1 MLKGGIMP
9 CLNTELF
16 RILILYI
23 PIETV
28 SMDFSNK
35 WLMGV
40 ATAPYIFLG
49 MFLGAQYK
57 FAVVLGCLFLSTIA
71 YSNLVANADRTVQ
84 KQRFFMFV
92 LFPIILFILAMYV

>member
-1 MLKGGIMP
+1 
-9 CLNTELF
+9 
-16 RILILYI
+16 
-23 PIETV
+23 
-28 SMDFSNK
+28 MDFSNK
-35 WLMGV
+35 WLIGV

-57 FAVVLGCLFLSTIA
+57 FAVVLGCLILSTIA
-71 YSNLVANADRTVQ
+71 YSNLVSNADRKVQ